1 MALKENIQGLAT
13 EIFDEIRG
21 IRQHIHANPELS
33 YKEFETAKY
42 VSSVLNDWGIEHK
55 TGVADTGIVAT
66 IKGND
71 SESEVKALRADMDAL
86 PILEENDVEYKSTNA
101 GVMHACGH
109 DVHTSSLL
117 GAARIL
123 NATKDQWSGTKRLL
137 FQPGEERL
145 PGGASIMIKE
155 GVLQNPIPANIIG
168 QHVYPQLEAG
178 KVGFKGGLYMASA
191 DEIYMT
197 VKGKGGHAAIPHNN
211 TDTVLICSHIIVA
224 LQQVVSRNANPE
236 TPTVLSFGKI
246 DAPGATNIIPAEI
259 KIEGTFRTFDEKW
272 RYKAHDTI
280 RQIAKGVAES
290 MGGSVDVNIMVGYP
304 FLINDEELTASRKKK
319 AEDYL
324 GKENVVDLSLRMTAE
339 DFAYYGQQ
347 IPGCFYRLGTAS
359 PDGSNAYPLHNSR
372 FNVDEKS
379 IEVGMGMMAWLSI

>member
-1 MALKENIQGLAT
+1 
-13 EIFDEIRG
+13 
-21 IRQHIHANPELS
+21 
-33 YKEFETAKY
+33 
-42 VSSVLNDWGIEHK
+42 
-55 TGVADTGIVAT
+55 
-66 IKGND
+66 
-71 SESEVKALRADMDAL
+71 
-86 PILEENDVEYKSTNA
+86 
-101 GVMHACGH
+101 
-109 DVHTSSLL
+109 
-117 GAARIL
+117 
-123 NATKDQWSGTKRLL
+123 
-137 FQPGEERL
+137 
-145 PGGASIMIKE
+145 MIKE
-155 GVLQNPIPANIIG
+155 GVLQNPIPTNIVG
-168 QHVYPQLEAG
+168 QHVYPQLEVG

-191 DEIYMT
+191 DEIHMT

-236 TPTVLSFGKI
+236 IPTVLSFGKI

-259 KIEGTFRTFDEKW
+259 KVEGTFRTFDEKW
-272 RYKAHDTI
+272 RYEAHDKI
-280 RQIAKGVAES
+280 REIAKGVAES

-304 FLINDEELTASRKKK
+304 FLINDEELTASRKTK

-359 PDGSNAYPLHNSR
+359 PDGTNAYPLHNSR